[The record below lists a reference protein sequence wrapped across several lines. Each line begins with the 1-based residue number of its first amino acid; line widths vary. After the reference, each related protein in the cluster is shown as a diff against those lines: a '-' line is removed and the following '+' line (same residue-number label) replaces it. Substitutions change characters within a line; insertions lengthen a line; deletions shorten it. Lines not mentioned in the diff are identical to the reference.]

1 MSPGTTRKLLAIH
14 RWCGIIVSLN
24 FVVLALTGL
33 ILVFHDEID
42 DALGV
47 LPPVAAQGEKISI
60 ARAVEV
66 ARAKEPAAHAV
77 YVFQRPDE
85 SPGIVFVGLAATGR
99 FRDSHPIAID
109 LNDGGRVL
117 DQVVLQDSFTSIVLQ
132 IHAELFAKLPGRLF
146 LGLVALAVVAS
157 LVTGAIVYGPTMR
170 RFAFGLLRRD
180 RSRRTLLADIHKLVG
195 AATFGWNLVV
205 ASTGVL
211 LALSTLLFQ
220 YWAATAIGA
229 LGARYAGEPTVT
241 DWSTL
246 DTAIASA
253 EHAVPGRHWSLVAL
267 PGSDFASPRH
277 YTVSLEG
284 GKGLDA
290 HLPAYVVTDA
300 VQPDTVERVQP
311 PWYIEAIALSEP
323 LHFGNYGGLPLKI
336 VWSGFTI
343 VTLGLSITGVWVF
356 VSGRRARRAR
366 GEDQKSAASDPARVA
381 A

>member
-1 MSPGTTRKLLAIH
+1 MSPSTTRKLLAIH

-24 FVVLALTGL
+24 FLVLALTGL

-42 DALGV
+42 AALGV
-47 LPPVAAQGEKISI
+47 VPPVAAEGEKISI
-60 ARAVEV
+60 ARSVEV
-66 ARAKEPAAHAV
+66 ARAKDPSAHAV
-77 YVFQRPDE
+77 YVFQRPEE
-85 SPGIVFVGLAATGR
+85 SPGVVFVGLSNTGR
-99 FRDSHPIAID
+99 FRDSRPIAVA
-109 LNDGGRVL
+109 LDGDGRVL
-117 DQVVLQDSFTSIVLQ
+117 DQVVLQDTFTSIVLQ
-132 IHAELFAKLPGRLF
+132 LHAELFAKLPGRLF

-157 LVTGAIVYGPTMR
+157 LVTGAVVYGPTMR

-220 YWAATAIGA
+220 YWAATEIGA

-241 DWSTL
+241 EWSTL
-246 DTAIASA
+246 DAGIAAA
-253 EHAVPGRHWSLVAL
+253 EQSVPGRHWSLVAL

-300 VQPDTVERVQP
+300 VYPDAVERVQA

-336 VWSGFTI
+336 VWSGFTL
-343 VTLGLSITGVWVF
+343 VTLGLSITGVWIF
-356 VSGRRARRAR
+356 FSGRRARRAR
-366 GEDQKSAASDPARVA
+366 GEDQKRAASDATRA
-381 A
+381 AA